1 MSVRTRGID
10 GFLAALATFLILF
23 YWRHFFPQH
32 AALVGVAVGAL
43 VYTTLGTVQRLGH
56 TYRRKGPRSIRPR
69 DEGGPGDK
77 PDS

>member
-1 MSVRTRGID
+1 VSVRTKGIV
-10 GFLAALATFLILF
+10 GFVAALATFLVLF

-43 VYTTLGTVQRLGH
+43 VYTTLGTAQRLGY

-69 DEGGPGDK
+69 DEGGPDE
-77 PDS
+77 PRS